1 VHEDNVGIERV
12 EFEPDVVARRVEDEV
27 VLVHLGR
34 NEIFALNATGARL
47 WELLA
52 EGCSVSEANGQL
64 SREYD
69 VGVEQVRA
77 ETDALLKRL
86 SDEGLVRVT

>member
-1 VHEDNVGIERV
+1 MGIERV
-12 EFEPDVVARRVEDEV
+12 EVDPDVVARRVEDEV

-34 NEIFALNATGARL
+34 NEIFALNSTGARL

-52 EGCSVSEANGQL
+52 EGCSVSEAIGRL

-69 VGVEQVRA
+69 VGGDQVRA

-86 SDEGLVRVT
+86 SDEGLVRLT